1 MIGALIIVFR
11 EVIEAGLIIGIVLAA
26 TRNAPGSRLWVG
38 CGVLA
43 GVLGSCIVAASMT
56 TIASAF
62 GGFGQEMFN
71 AAILATAVVML
82 VWHNVWMAG
91 HGRAIADDLFTAG
104 RDVLAGK
111 RPLAALAIVVGAAV
125 LREGAEV
132 VLFLYGVA
140 VSDGGSAQ
148 SFVLGGV
155 AGLALGAAISVL
167 TYLGLVRIPPRHL
180 FLVTSVLIAF
190 LAAGMAAQAVAQLQQ
205 AGVVEFLSS
214 SLWNSGGLLR
224 EKSIVGRILHTLL
237 GYSEQPTGLQLVA
250 YLATLATIWVLSRW
264 AKNHQALSRKA
275 AAKAAAE

>member
-26 TRNAPGSRLWVG
+26 TRSAPGSRLWVG
-38 CGVLA
+38 CGVAA
-43 GVLGSCIVAASMT
+43 GVLGSCLVAASMT
-56 TIASAF
+56 TIANAF
-62 GGFGQEMFN
+62 GGFGQELFN
-71 AAILATAVVML
+71 AAILSAAVVML

-91 HGRAIADDLFTAG
+91 HGRAMADDLFTAG

-140 VSDGGSAQ
+140 VSEGSSAQ
-148 SFVLGGV
+148 GLVLGGV
-155 AGLALGAAISVL
+155 AGLALGAALSAL

-190 LAAGMAAQAVAQLQQ
+190 LAAGMAAQVVAQLQQ
-205 AGVVEFLSS
+205 AGFAEFLSA

-224 EKSIVGRILHTLL
+224 ENSIAGRILHTLL
-237 GYSEQPTGLQLVA
+237 GYSEQPTGLQVVV
-250 YLATLATIWVLSRW
+250 YLATLSTIWLLTRR
-264 AKNHQALSRKA
+264 ARRHQAVSR
-275 AAKAAAE
+275 AAAEAAAE